1 MGDKVGTLV
10 VYMFIRFTM
19 SDQFIKN
26 KMNTRTFI
34 VELFISAYKSSVSYD
49 FLLEPVKMTTLHDF
63 SAYLVPTQPS
73 SRPSPR
79 ELGRR
84 VTAYNYYI

>member
-1 MGDKVGTLV
+1 M
-10 VYMFIRFTM
+10 
-19 SDQFIKN
+19 
-26 KMNTRTFI
+26 
-34 VELFISAYKSSVSYD
+34 ASSVSYD
-49 FLLEPVKMTTLHDF
+49 FLLEPVKMTTLNDF
-63 SAYLVPTQPS
+63 GAYLVPTQPS